1 LTDLEFLLFVPA
13 CVCVGAATG
22 GYLLSL
28 IVKKVQVARVS
39 TWILT
44 AGFALLTLGLI
55 LAAFSAQG
63 WGGFGSRRLLSVYAW
78 AVSGLYLALQFK
90 TRTRVLGAFI
100 APVILVFLIVA
111 AGQGAE
117 KNLVP
122 PAWQGWLTVAHLVL
136 AIAGEALFVLASAA
150 GAMFI
155 LQNRLIKHKK
165 TGSMIRFLP
174 SLSDLDRIN
183 HIGLLGGFVLLT
195 LGMVGG
201 SVYAAFVWEG
211 PWASDPK
218 VIWTF
223 AVWAVYGILLHQRL
237 AIGWRGVRMAVLSGT
252 VFLLFAASALVI
264 RFCLPTIHSF
274 I

>member
-1 LTDLEFLLFVPA
+1 MTDLEFLLFVPA

-44 AGFALLTLGLI
+44 AGFAFLTLGLI

-63 WGGFGSRRLLSVYAW
+63 WGGFGSRHLLSVYAW

-111 AGQGAE
+111 AGQGSE
-117 KNLVP
+117 KNLIP

-150 GAMFI
+150 GAMLLI
-155 LQNRLIKHKK
+155 QNNLLKNKKPGPLGRL
-165 TGSMIRFLP
+165 LP
-174 SLSDLDRIN
+174 SLGDLDQIN
-183 HIGLLGGFVLLT
+183 HFGLLWGVPLLT
-195 LGMVGG
+195 LGMIGG
-201 SVYAAFVWEG
+201 AVYAAFVWG
-211 PWASDPK
+211 GSWPADPK
-218 VIWTF
+218 VVWSF
-223 AVWAVYGILLHQRL
+223 AVWVFYGFLLHQRL
-237 AIGWRGVRMAVLSGT
+237 AIGWKGSRMAVLSCLGLSF
-252 VFLLFAASALVI
+252 FLLSALGI
-264 RFCLPTIHSF
+264 RFCLATVHNF